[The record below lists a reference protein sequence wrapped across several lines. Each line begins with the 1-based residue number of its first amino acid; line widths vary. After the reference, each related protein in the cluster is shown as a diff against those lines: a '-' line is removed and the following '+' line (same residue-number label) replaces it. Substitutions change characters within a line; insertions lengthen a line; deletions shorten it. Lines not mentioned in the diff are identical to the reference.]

1 VAVFANNVFNKQAYL
16 ENMTQLTL
24 ANASYNRVITN
35 QPLTIGAD
43 LTYTF

>member
-1 VAVFANNVFNKQAYL
+1 LFNKQAYL

-24 ANASYNRVITN
+24 TNASFNRVITN
-35 QPLTIGAD
+35 QPLTIGVD